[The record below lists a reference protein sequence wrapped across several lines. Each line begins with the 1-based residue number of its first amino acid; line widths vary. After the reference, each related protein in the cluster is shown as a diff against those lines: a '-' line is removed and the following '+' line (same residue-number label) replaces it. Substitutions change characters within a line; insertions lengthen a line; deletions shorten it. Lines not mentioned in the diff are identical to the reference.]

1 MNLKIVIS
9 VVLLSAALM
18 APAHAKKPVVA
29 DEAVIRGMIEK
40 VYAPYTQPIPDAP
53 EDRSAGP
60 DNEPGAAMDGYELP
74 YTATLDKLVAQ
85 WSALMQATDE
95 LYGLN
100 SFDWYCQCQ
109 DNDNAKSKLVRQTYK
124 QAGKDRIDVSVLF
137 SPGLFEGRDMAEP
150 LLFRFKREGGAWK
163 LDDLKFHRSGSLRR
177 GLAED
182 IQDATNDKM
191 KAGGSQ
197 VPR

>member
-1 MNLKIVIS
+1 MSLKFAVGA
-9 VVLLSAALM
+9 VLVSAALL
-18 APAHAKKPVVA
+18 APAQAKKPIAA

-40 VYAPYTQPIPDAP
+40 VYAAYSQPIPDAP
-53 EDRSAGP
+53 ENGSSRP

-85 WSALMQATDE
+85 WSALMRATDE

-109 DNDNAKSKLVRQTYK
+109 DNDNATSKLVRQTYK
-124 QAGKDRIDVSVLF
+124 QAGKDRIDVNVLF
-137 SPGLFEGRDMAEP
+137 SPGRFEGRDMGEP
-150 LLFRFKREGGAWK
+150 LLFRFKREGGVWK
-163 LDDLKFHRSGSLRR
+163 LDDLKFHRSGSLRH

-182 IQDATNDKM
+182 IQDATDDKM
-191 KAGGSQ
+191 KATGS
-197 VPR
+197 